1 MPVLLSTFFEFKP
14 EDVSSTI
21 DYVKGFITDFT
32 PILIPIIAISLGIII
47 VWGIISAIKR

>member
-1 MPVLLSTFFEFKP
+1 MPVLLSTFFEFTP
-14 EDVSSTI
+14 DNVSSTI
-21 DYVKGFITDFT
+21 AYVKGFITDFT